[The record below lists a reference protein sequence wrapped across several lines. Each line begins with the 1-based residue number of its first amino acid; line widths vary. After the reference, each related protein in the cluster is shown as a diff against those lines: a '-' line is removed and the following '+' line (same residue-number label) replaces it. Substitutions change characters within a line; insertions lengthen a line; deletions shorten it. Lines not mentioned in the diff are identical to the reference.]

1 MRTNTRVEF
10 GLYDVTAR
18 GDSAPSC
25 TTAKPFCN
33 LGRDLLLESVP
44 SQNKYGT
51 LESEQWLMDGSFS
64 FFPEVP
70 EQYFWGLWSTTQSDK
85 IGVFADPPVLDITF
99 TQDHSSS
106 GLTLHFY
113 SPTEDWASRI
123 KIQWFSQDGGLIST
137 ALFYPDSVDYYC
149 AKKVENYRRIRIH
162 FLETNHPGR
171 YLKLAGIDYGV
182 YLHFSSHEIVE
193 AHVLEECD
201 PLSSEISINT
211 LNVSLYNKE
220 GRFSILNPE
229 GYFDVLQH
237 KQKFTVWEDV
247 KQDARSTGSVS
258 YCMGTFYLSD
268 WSNSGDTLADF
279 SAVDAIGL
287 LDGAPFDGGIY
298 DTTAAELAEAILTGY
313 SYTMDGSL
321 AAERVQGYIAAGTRR
336 EALQQ
341 LAFAIG
347 AVVDCSRGELIRIAP
362 APSKVSGM
370 ITYDRKLQDGSK
382 VTLNPLITAVAVTA
396 HRYMPGEATEELYR
410 DTLDPGIY
418 RVTFNA
424 PAVVDSLTVTG
435 AELTESGV
443 NLCTLTVAKAGE
455 VCVTGRKYT
464 DSTVVLRRTAANLP
478 PNAQDNE
485 LTVTD
490 ATLVGP
496 SRAEAVAV
504 RVLEHYAQRYEQ
516 NFSMVAGDEKLADR
530 LIIQSFGGE
539 MVRGVLTKLEFDLT
553 GGFLADAK
561 VIGRRLTSNAAA
573 YAGEIHAGERSL
585 I

>member
-33 LGRDLLLESVP
+33 LGRDLLPESVP

-182 YLHFSSHEIVE
+182 YLHFSGHEIVE

-298 DTTAAELAEAILTGY
+298 NTTAAELAEAILTGY
-313 SYTMDGSL
+313 SYTLDESL

-362 APSKVSGM
+362 APSKASGM

-396 HRYMPGEATEELYR
+396 HRYLPGETTEELYR

-496 SRAEAVAV
+496 GRAEAVAV

-561 VIGRRLTSNAAA
+561 VIGRRLTSNAGA